1 MEEELATDSIL
12 ETVRGAVGLSIEDAS
27 FDHELLMHINA
38 ALATLRQNGVGLA
51 ITVKD
56 RTATWTDFEDPK
68 QVDANEMFEQVKLF
82 VFIKTK
88 MMFDPPPPSI
98 VNVMKDNVD
107 ELLWRLR
114 ESYDRPTKD
123 VNISGI

>member
-1 MEEELATDSIL
+1 MYEEMTTDSIL
-12 ETVRGAVGLSIEDAS
+12 ETVRGAVGLDLEDSS
-27 FDHELLMHINA
+27 FDHELVMHINA
-38 ALATLRQNGVGLA
+38 ALATLRQNGVGFS
-51 ITVKD
+51 IVVKD
-56 RTATWTDFEDPK
+56 TTETWEQFRDPS
-68 QVDANEMFEQVKLF
+68 QWQANEMFEQVKLF

-98 VNVMKDNVD
+98 VNYMKDNVD

-123 VNISGI
+123 VKISGI